1 MPPVRKKVTAPPRTT
16 GTPPFGAHVSV
27 AGGLVTALGR
37 GVRIGAEVIQIFSK
51 QNTRWMGK
59 ALEEEE
65 AGAFREESARVGIP
79 TVAIHCAYLINLAS
93 AKETVRTR
101 SLYALEDE
109 VSRAAMLGV
118 PYLVMHPGS
127 SGEDPE
133 ETGEERIFQAL
144 RVFGRLP
151 RGVTLLLENTAGQG
165 NSIGRTTE
173 QLRRLI
179 DGCGAP
185 PDVAVCLD
193 SAHLFEAGYD
203 IAEEEG
209 WEGLLEEL
217 AGNGILPLVRM
228 WHLNDSKTALGSRV
242 DRHFHIGEGKIG
254 LPGFRRIVT
263 HPEFRKLPMV
273 LETPKDGEDEF
284 ERDRQNLAALRN
296 LCAAADGE

>member
-1 MPPVRKKVTAPPRTT
+1 M
-16 GTPPFGAHVSV
+16 
-27 AGGLVTALGR
+27 
-37 GVRIGAEVIQIFSK
+37 IQIFSK

-65 AGAFREESARVGIP
+65 AITFREESARVGVP

-93 AKETVRTR
+93 AREAVRTR

-109 VSRAAMLGV
+109 AQRAAMLGV

-133 ETGEERIFQAL
+133 ETGEKRLTSAL
-144 RVFGRLP
+144 RTFGRFP

-165 NSIGRTTE
+165 NSIGSTIP

-179 DGCGAP
+179 DASGAP

-203 IAEEEG
+203 ISGDEG
-209 WEGLLEEL
+209 WKSLLEEL
-217 AGNGILPLVRM
+217 SRHGIFPLVRM
-228 WHLNDSKTALGSRV
+228 WHLNDSKTVLGSRV
-242 DRHFHIGEGKIG
+242 DRHFHIGEGRIG

-263 HPEFRKLPMV
+263 HPVFRKLPML

-284 ERDRQNLAALRN
+284 EKDIRNLAVLRN
-296 LCAAADGE
+296 LCKSADGE